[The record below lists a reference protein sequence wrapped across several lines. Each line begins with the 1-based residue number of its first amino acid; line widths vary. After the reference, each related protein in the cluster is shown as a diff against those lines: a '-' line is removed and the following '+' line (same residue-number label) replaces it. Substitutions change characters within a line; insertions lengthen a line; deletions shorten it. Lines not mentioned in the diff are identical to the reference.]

1 MALGLL
7 GSEEKIGLVLF
18 SRSFKPVVPSKD
30 AEGRIASLVLPLDSL
45 DSIREENY
53 SVVSKSRR

>member
-7 GSEEKIGLVLF
+7 GSEEGGLVLF

-30 AEGRIASLVLPLDSL
+30 AEGRIASLVLPLDGL
-45 DSIREENY
+45 DSD
-53 SVVSKSRR
+53 SDAKSLEQF